1 MGSLE
6 PGRTIKYMTDEHGQ
20 VWANYEGD
28 RAIKQWLVGSPDPYY
43 HVNSSFLKEY
53 TEMLEY
59 ARFDPRLEYMLT
71 ICLQVY
77 RLAKTT
83 ERNKCPN

>member
-71 ICLQVY
+71 MCLQVY
-77 RLAKTT
+77 RLLRTM
-83 ERNKCPN
+83 RHNKCPN